1 MGGHSYILLYLV
13 TETNI
18 KMTVLSYSCHRSS
31 EWQVKLIKIID
42 KYSSNTIII
51 LIKISKEMH

>member
-13 TETNI
+13 TITNI
-18 KMTVLSYSCHRSS
+18 KMTILLCSCYRSN

-42 KYSSNTIII
+42 KYFQYHYHNIN
-51 LIKISKEMH
+51 K